1 MFPVAD
7 PITNPKVDS
16 FIDQADKWREA
27 FSKLRAIL
35 LGSGLSEDFKWGV
48 PCYTL
53 GGKNVALIHGFKE
66 YCAVLFVKGAL
77 LKDERGILIQQTE
90 NVQAARQARFTSV
103 HEIDSVETALKD
115 YISEAIRIEEA
126 GLEVP
131 FKKSAEFPVPEELQA
146 KFDENPALKT
156 AFLTLTPGRQRAYLL
171 YFSQPKQASTRTSQ
185 VEKYIPQIL
194 NGKGLDD

>member
-7 PITNPKVDS
+7 PITNPKVDG
-16 FIDQADKWREA
+16 FIDQADKWREE

-35 LGSGLSEDFKWGV
+35 LSSGLSEDFKWGV

-77 LKDERGILIQQTE
+77 LKDERGMLIQQTE
-90 NVQAARQARFTSV
+90 NVQAARQARFTSPQ
-103 HEIDSVETALKD
+103 EIDTAEAALKET
-115 YISEAIRIEEA
+115 ISEAIRIEEA

-131 FKKSAEFPVPEELQA
+131 FKKSTEFAVPDELQGR
-146 KFDENPALKT
+146 FDENPALKT
-156 AFLTLTPGRQRAYLL
+156 AFLALTPGRQRAYLL
-171 YFSQPKQASTRTSQ
+171 YFSQPKQASTRTSR

-194 NGKGLDD
+194 SGKGLDD

>member
-7 PITNPKVDS
+7 PITNPRVDG
-16 FIDQADKWREA
+16 FIDQADKWREE

-35 LGSGLSEDFKWGV
+35 LGSGLAEDFKWGV

-90 NVQAARQARFTSV
+90 NVQAARQARFTSPQ
-103 HEIDSVETALKD
+103 EIDTVEAALKD

-131 FKKSAEFPVPEELQA
+131 FKKSAEFAVPEELQA
-146 KFDENPALKT
+146 KFIENPALKT
-156 AFLTLTPGRQRAYLL
+156 AFAALTPGRQRAYLL
-171 YFSQPKQASTRTSQ
+171 YFSQPKQAATRASR
-185 VEKYIPQIL
+185 VEKYIQPIL
-194 NGKGLDD
+194 NGNGLDD

>member
-7 PITNPKVDS
+7 LITNPKVDG
-16 FIDQADKWREA
+16 FIDQADKWREE

-35 LGSGLSEDFKWGV
+35 LGSGLTEDFKWGV

-53 GGKNVALIHGFKE
+53 GSKNIALIHGFKE

-90 NVQAARQARFTSV
+90 NVQAARQARFTSSQ
-103 HEIDSVETALKD
+103 EIDSAAAALKD
-115 YISEAIRIEEA
+115 YISEAIRIEES

-131 FKKSAEFPVPEELQA
+131 FKKSTEFAVPEELQA

-156 AFLTLTPGRQRAYLL
+156 AFLALTPGRQRAYLL
-171 YFSQPKQASTRTSQ
+171 YFSQPKQASTRTSR

>member
-1 MFPVAD
+1 MID
-7 PITNPKVDS
+7 TLTNPKVDE
-16 FIDQADKWREA
+16 FITQAEKWREE

-35 LGSGLSEDFKWGV
+35 LGSGLTEDFKWGV

-53 GGKNVALIHGFKE
+53 KGKNIALIHGFKE

-77 LKDERGILIQQTE
+77 LKDERGILIRQTE
-90 NVQAARQARFTSV
+90 NVQAARQARFTSLR
-103 HEIDSVETALKD
+103 EIDAAEAALKET
-115 YISEAIRIEEA
+115 IAEAIRVEES

-131 FKKSAEFPVPEELQA
+131 FKKSAEFSVPEELQA
-146 KFDENPALKT
+146 KFGENPDLKT
-156 AFLTLTPGRQRAYLL
+156 AFAALTPGRQRAYLL
-171 YFSQPKQASTRTSQ
+171 YFSQPKQAATRQSR